1 MECVYWA
8 DNDVCSEERIGIYV
22 GTQICVYNRIALEQ
36 MSKENRKKVRG
47 KLRRNIVIPKTT
59 KCSWV

>member
-22 GTQICVYNRIALEQ
+22 GTQICIYNRIALEQ
-36 MSKENRKKVRG
+36 MSKENRKKVRS